1 MTAGS
6 IRNLSMGGGAALLLT
21 FLFIQQRPVDSRQH
35 GRFTHDLQT
44 KKQLDAEV
52 NRDLL
57 NSRFE
62 LLSSYDPFVQKLDEM
77 KAVEA
82 DLQVIP
88 SFVRGNKRKQIELLL
103 IRESEL
109 LAEKVLLVETFKS
122 ENAILKN
129 SLRYFP
135 TLIAEAGR
143 TAATRNPKLQD
154 HLTNLLRDILLY
166 DLTPHSNLA
175 GQVNGEIAALSG
187 DADGDPALREIL
199 DSATAHAATIT
210 RVKPQVEAVTE
221 ELNSLPTAQSI
232 DAIST
237 SYIRDYEGA
246 QKVSDVYRFFLYLGS
261 VLLLGYGADRTMN
274 LVKSQVAVEQAKAAS
289 NAKSQFLANM
299 SHEIRTPMNGI
310 IGMTELALDTDLNA
324 EQREYLGMVKSSAD
338 SLLSLIN
345 DILDFSKIE
354 AGKLDLETIEF
365 NLRHSLDDAMKPLG
379 LRAHQKGIELVFDL
393 LPDVTEALL
402 GDPTRLRQIVLN
414 LVGNAVKFTE
424 QGEVVLRVEK
434 QEEIENSVTLHFS
447 VTDTG
452 VGIPL
457 DKHQSIFEGFTQA
470 DNSMTRKFG
479 GTGLGLSISSR
490 LVEAMGGKIWIESKP
505 GAGSTFHFT
514 ARFGLQVNLPPLE
527 ELPLPELAALPVLVV
542 DDNATNRRCLQGM
555 LTGWGMK
562 PALADGGTSAL
573 SLLEKAKTNGVPFP
587 LVLLDAQM
595 PEMDGYAIADKIKSD
610 SRFGLSQ
617 VVVLTSAGM
626 RGDAAKCRE
635 IGISAYLT
643 KPVRRSDLLRVI
655 KMVLGSKDLEP
666 VDRPLLTTHFLRENR
681 PALTILV
688 AEDNRV
694 NQTLAQRLL
703 QKRGHTVVLVET
715 GKAALEAVEKQ
726 TFDLVLMDVQ
736 MPEMDG
742 LEATATIR
750 QKEKVSGKHLPI
762 IAMTANAMIGDKVH
776 CLQAGMDGYVAK
788 PLSVK
793 DLFGAIETLMMQQA
807 DASASPKAFA
817 ARGN

>member
-6 IRNLSMGGGAALLLT
+6 IRNLSMGAGAALLLT

-44 KKQLDAEV
+44 MKQLDAEV

-175 GQVNGEIAALSG
+175 GQVNGEINALSG
-187 DADGDPALREIL
+187 DADGGRTLHEVL

-232 DAIST
+232 DAISI
-237 SYIRDYEGA
+237 SYIRDYESA

-354 AGKLDLETIEF
+354 AGKLDMETLDF
-365 NLRHSLDDAMKPLG
+365 NLRDSLD
-379 LRAHQKGIELVFDL
+379 
-393 LPDVTEALL
+393 
-402 GDPTRLRQIVLN
+402 
-414 LVGNAVKFTE
+414 
-424 QGEVVLRVEK
+424 
-434 QEEIENSVTLHFS
+434 
-447 VTDTG
+447 G
-452 VGIPL
+452 V
-457 DKHQSIFEGFTQA
+457 
-470 DNSMTRKFG
+470 M
-479 GTGLGLSISSR
+479 
-490 LVEAMGGKIWIESKP
+490 
-505 GAGSTFHFT
+505 
-514 ARFGLQVNLPPLE
+514 
-527 ELPLPELAALPVLVV
+527 
-542 DDNATNRRCLQGM
+542 
-555 LTGWGMK
+555 
-562 PALADGGTSAL
+562 
-573 SLLEKAKTNGVPFP
+573 
-587 LVLLDAQM
+587 
-595 PEMDGYAIADKIKSD
+595 
-610 SRFGLSQ
+610 
-617 VVVLTSAGM
+617 
-626 RGDAAKCRE
+626 
-635 IGISAYLT
+635 
-643 KPVRRSDLLRVI
+643 
-655 KMVLGSKDLEP
+655 
-666 VDRPLLTTHFLRENR
+666 
-681 PALTILV
+681 
-688 AEDNRV
+688 
-694 NQTLAQRLL
+694 
-703 QKRGHTVVLVET
+703 
-715 GKAALEAVEKQ
+715 
-726 TFDLVLMDVQ
+726 
-736 MPEMDG
+736 
-742 LEATATIR
+742 
-750 QKEKVSGKHLPI
+750 
-762 IAMTANAMIGDKVH
+762 
-776 CLQAGMDGYVAK
+776 
-788 PLSVK
+788 
-793 DLFGAIETLMMQQA
+793 
-807 DASASPKAFA
+807 
-817 ARGN
+817 